1 MGLTPLDC
9 SRCRQFSA
17 LTGID
22 EQKLTHRKREWPEN
36 VVWMKEAGN
45 LYYSIRG
52 YNKWMT
58 QQAEQRYRRASGLD
72 RGASRS
78 TLDEMVSPIA
88 SRSHTQSLK
97 ASRQLLRLD
106 DLIIKVNV
114 CSQKQTLPARKANW
128 LMMIASSSVM
138 APYSK
143 KSPKSTWSTA
153 KPTWTRKKI
162 MSAQD

>member
-1 MGLTPLDC
+1 MDNDTLNTLHQLGLTPLDLVDAK
-9 SRCRQFSA
+9 QFST

-45 LYYSIRG
+45 LYYSIKG

-72 RGASRS
+72 RGVSRS
-78 TLDEMVSPIA
+78 TLDEMVSPIT
-88 SRSHTQSLK
+88 SRSHTQSLRK

-106 DLIIKVNV
+106 V
-114 CSQKQTLPARKANW
+114 T
-128 LMMIASSSVM
+128 
-138 APYSK
+138 
-143 KSPKSTWSTA
+143 
-153 KPTWTRKKI
+153 
-162 MSAQD
+162 

>member
-1 MGLTPLDC
+1 MDNDTLNLLHQMGLTPLDWVDAK
-9 SRCRQFSA
+9 QFAA

-72 RGASRS
+72 RGVSRS
-78 TLDEMVSPIA
+78 TLDEMVSPIT
-88 SRSHTQSLK
+88 SRSHTPSLRR
-97 ASRQLLRLD
+97 ASRQLLKLD
-106 DLIIKVNV
+106 V
-114 CSQKQTLPARKANW
+114 T
-128 LMMIASSSVM
+128 
-138 APYSK
+138 
-143 KSPKSTWSTA
+143 
-153 KPTWTRKKI
+153 
-162 MSAQD
+162 

>member
-1 MGLTPLDC
+1 MDNDTLNLLHQMGLTPLDWVDAK
-9 SRCRQFSA
+9 QFSA

-88 SRSHTQSLK
+88 SRSHTQSLRK

-106 DLIIKVNV
+106 V
-114 CSQKQTLPARKANW
+114 T
-128 LMMIASSSVM
+128 
-138 APYSK
+138 
-143 KSPKSTWSTA
+143 
-153 KPTWTRKKI
+153 
-162 MSAQD
+162 